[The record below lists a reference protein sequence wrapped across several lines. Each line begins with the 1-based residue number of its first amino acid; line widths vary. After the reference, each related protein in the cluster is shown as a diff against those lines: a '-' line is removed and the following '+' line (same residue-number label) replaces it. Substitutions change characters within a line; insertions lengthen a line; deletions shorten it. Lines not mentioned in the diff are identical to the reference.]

1 MYPRQHMPER
11 ESVTWGH
18 AKRGE
23 HCLQTFEKKG
33 VKFLGG
39 GNCNQ
44 GLWNPNWQDMD
55 LQSFVLKKNGGY
67 FQVYT
72 DKFVTESILKL
83 KLATSETI

>member
-1 MYPRQHMPER
+1 MPER

-33 VKFLGG
+33 IKFLGG

-55 LQSFVLKKNGGY
+55 LQSFVLKKDGGY
-67 FQVYT
+67 FQVTLIFNPYWQSLENSS
-72 DKFVTESILKL
+72 KNF
-83 KLATSETI
+83 SEISVFLS

>member
-1 MYPRQHMPER
+1 MPER

-33 VKFLGG
+33 IKFLGG

-55 LQSFVLKKNGGY
+55 LQSFVLKKDGGY
-67 FQVYT
+67 FQVTLIFNPYWQSLENSS
-72 DKFVTESILKL
+72 KNF
-83 KLATSETI
+83 SEISVFWS

>member
-1 MYPRQHMPER
+1 MPER

-23 HCLQTFEKKG
+23 YCLQAFEKKG
-33 VKFLGG
+33 IKFLGG

-67 FQVYT
+67 FQVIKYFKDST
-72 DKFVTESILKL
+72 R
-83 KLATSETI
+83 SERID

>member
-1 MYPRQHMPER
+1 MPER
-11 ESVTWGH
+11 ESVSWGH

-33 VKFLGG
+33 VKYLGG

-67 FQVYT
+67 FQVYI
-72 DKFVTESILKL
+72 DINIILFYRKL
-83 KLATSETI
+83 ILLLLATGQTI

>member
-1 MYPRQHMPER
+1 MPER

-33 VKFLGG
+33 IKFLGG

-55 LQSFVLKKNGGY
+55 LQSFVLKKDGGY
-67 FQVYT
+67 FQVYIGLT
-72 DKFVTESILKL
+72 LIRIFPGHEPNRTTGKL
-83 KLATSETI
+83 IH

>member
-1 MYPRQHMPER
+1 MPER

-33 VKFLGG
+33 IKFLGG

-67 FQVYT
+67 FQVYI
-72 DKFVTESILKL
+72 DIINRNHIKIKI
-83 KLATSETI
+83 ATCEAS